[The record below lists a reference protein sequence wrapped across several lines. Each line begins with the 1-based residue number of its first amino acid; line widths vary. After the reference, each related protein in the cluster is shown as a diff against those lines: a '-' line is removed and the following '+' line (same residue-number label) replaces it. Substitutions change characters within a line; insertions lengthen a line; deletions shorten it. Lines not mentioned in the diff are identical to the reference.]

1 MSADNWAVCPKCKI
15 RIDKERDEL
24 IQKVSSAYGKIPAE
38 EYLILKSQ
46 LNDYVEYPRELRED
60 YEQGIDEYGEYGVN
74 YRGRCCHQECGFVFK
89 YDFSVEV
96 EL

>member
-24 IQKVSSAYGKIPAE
+24 IQKVSSAYDKIPAE
-38 EYLILKSQ
+38 EYLRLKSQ

-60 YEQGIDEYGEYGVN
+60 YEQGIDEDGEYGVN
-74 YRGRCCHQECGFVFK
+74 YRGRCNHEGCGFVFE
-89 YDFSVEV
+89 YYFSVEV

>member
-24 IQKVSSAYGKIPAE
+24 IQKVSSAY
-38 EYLILKSQ
+38 
-46 LNDYVEYPRELRED
+46 VEYPRELRED
-60 YEQGIDEYGEYGVN
+60 YEQGIDEDGEYGVN
-74 YRGRCCHQECGFVFK
+74 YRGRCKHEGCGFVFK

>member
-24 IQKVSSAYGKIPAE
+24 IQKVSSAYDKIPAE
-38 EYLILKSQ
+38 EYLRLKSQ

-60 YEQGIDEYGEYGVN
+60 YEQGIDEDGEYGVN